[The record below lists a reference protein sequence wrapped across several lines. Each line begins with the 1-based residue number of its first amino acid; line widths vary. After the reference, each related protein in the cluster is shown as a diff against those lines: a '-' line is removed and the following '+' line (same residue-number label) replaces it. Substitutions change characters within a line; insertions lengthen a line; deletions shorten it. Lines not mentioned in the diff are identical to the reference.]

1 MSTQQLIIFIGMV
14 AFIDFGVWLQFR
26 MKFDIKENER
36 EYNKKFHEWIKA
48 HPNRSNSLGYT
59 HKEKENVKEE
69 A

>member
-14 AFIDFGVWLQFR
+14 AFIAFGVWLQFR

-48 HPNRSNSLGYT
+48 HPDRSDSLGYT
-59 HKEKENVKEE
+59 HKEEEVKEE
-69 A
+69 

>member
-14 AFIDFGVWLQFR
+14 AFIAFGVWLQFR

>member
-1 MSTQQLIIFIGMV
+1 MSTQQLIIFFGMV
-14 AFIDFGVWLQFR
+14 AFIAFGVWLQFR

>member
-1 MSTQQLIIFIGMV
+1 MRTQQLIIFIGMV
-14 AFIDFGVWLQFR
+14 AFIAFGVWLQFR

-48 HPNRSNSLGYT
+48 HPDRSNSLGYT
-59 HKEKENVKEE
+59 HKEEENVKEE

>member
-1 MSTQQLIIFIGMV
+1 MV
-14 AFIDFGVWLQFR
+14 AFIAFGVWLLFC

-48 HPNRSNSLGYT
+48 HPNRFNSLGYT

>member
-14 AFIDFGVWLQFR
+14 AFIAFGVWLQFR
-26 MKFDIKENER
+26 MKFDIKENEG

>member
-14 AFIDFGVWLQFR
+14 AFIAFGVWLQFR
-26 MKFDIKENER
+26 MKFDIKENEW

>member
-14 AFIDFGVWLQFR
+14 AFIAFGVWLQFR
-26 MKFDIKENER
+26 MKFGIKENER

-59 HKEKENVKEE
+59 HKEMENVKEE